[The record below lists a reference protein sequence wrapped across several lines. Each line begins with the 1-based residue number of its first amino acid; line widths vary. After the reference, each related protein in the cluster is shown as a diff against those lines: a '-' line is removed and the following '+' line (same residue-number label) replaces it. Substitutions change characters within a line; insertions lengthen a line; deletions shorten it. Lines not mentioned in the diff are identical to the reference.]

1 MSEEPLAELRQA
13 IDAVGQQPVEERI
26 AVFERVNAQLAAE
39 LAALDE
45 L

>member
-1 MSEEPLAELRQA
+1 MSEDALADLRQA
-13 IDAVGQQPVEERI
+13 IDGVGEQPVEERL